1 MLNNIRKSFVLVA
14 VVATLSTG
22 CKYSKQYQEITK
34 TGNQYTAAID
44 ELLDKASELQIDSTS
59 EKLLQNDSFSN
70 INVDFYNNYKSND
83 KEMLEIISR
92 IRQHNSLL
100 GEYFNTLN
108 QLAVS
113 KAPDNLQ
120 TEITGIATNLQ
131 TIGSQL
137 QTSPLLPRPM
147 VIGEIGKLVVNSKI
161 DGVLKNELEQ
171 RHPIILKQLKI
182 QEEMLTILSELM
194 KTRVES
200 IKEARERRLVIN
212 PIVGSEPISSPKQWM
227 DLRKEILLMD
237 KQVQEIEKA
246 SGALYDFQNIYK
258 AAVEGKVNSQYLNST
273 LEDID
278 RFLALLQDN
287 QQPTQNES

>member
-1 MLNNIRKSFVLVA
+1 F
-14 VVATLSTG
+14 
-22 CKYSKQYQEITK
+22 
-34 TGNQYTAAID
+34 
-44 ELLDKASELQIDSTS
+44 
-59 EKLLQNDSFSN
+59 EKLSFCSN
-70 INVDFYNNYKSND
+70 FSDINVDFYNNYKSND